1 MLKKIRMAGLLAA
14 FALAAVTAAPAAAG
28 TTVLTFDKKKD
39 AKQFD
44 PIVGDWTVKNGIYGV
59 KFKKEEPAFTLYKK
73 DVGDVKATV
82 IFRLSTIFQSAGA
95 LVRTELT
102 KDKKSAQGYFISY
115 LHGGDLAAG
124 AISVISFDGMAGE
137 SLCQAQVNVP
147 APTDWQELVIEL
159 KGSNFAIS
167 FNGKQVCKFKDS
179 KYKKGFFGL
188 QSTGFKG
195 SIFDIDEVILEQ

>member
-1 MLKKIRMAGLLAA
+1 MLEKFRTAGLLAA
-14 FALAAVTAAPAAAG
+14 FALAAVTAPAAAG

-44 PIVGDWTVKNGIYGV
+44 PIVGKWTVKNGIYGV
-59 KFKKEEPAFTLYKK
+59 KFKREEGAFTLYKK
-73 DVGDVKATV
+73 DVGDIKATV

-102 KDKKSAQGYFISY
+102 KDNKSAQGYFISY

-124 AISVISFDGMAGE
+124 AISALSFDGMAGE

-147 APTDWQELVIEL
+147 DPLGWQEMVIEL
-159 KGSNFAIS
+159 KGSNFTVV

-195 SIFDIDEVILEQ
+195 SIFDIDEVVLEQ

>member
-1 MLKKIRMAGLLAA
+1 MLEKFRMAGLLAA
-14 FALAAVTAAPAAAG
+14 FALAAVAAPAAAG

-73 DVGDVKATV
+73 DVGDIEATV

-95 LVRTELT
+95 LVRTSLT
-102 KDKKSAQGYFISY
+102 KNKKSAQGYFISY
-115 LHGGDLAAG
+115 LHGGNLAAG
-124 AISVISFDGMAGE
+124 AVSVVSFDGMAAE
-137 SLCQAQVNVP
+137 SLCQAQVTVP
-147 APTDWQELVIEL
+147 DPIGWQELVIGL
-159 KGSNFAIS
+159 KGSNFTIS
-167 FNGKQVCKFKDS
+167 FNGKQVCKFKNS

-195 SIFDIDEVILEQ
+195 SIFEIDEVVLEQ